1 MIEKKITGYPSID
14 RPWLKYYRE
23 GVQESTI
30 PQKTI
35 YRYILDNNK
44 TYFQDIAIIYFGYKI
59 SYEKLF
65 RMTDRI
71 ANILTAQGLGK
82 GNSILL
88 CSTQTPETLY
98 LILACSK
105 LGICLVMLNPTL
117 GAEQLE
123 RIIRESDAQWFFCLD
138 KLYGVIE
145 ESLKKHE
152 IANTIIIPAT
162 ASLPGVIRFVDGIKG
177 RHRGKNKNIC
187 MWSRFLKWKE
197 IECGEESGEADG
209 DLVVVFS
216 SGTTGEA
223 KGIIHTNKSYVSMA
237 VQYQN
242 NGYPFERGDT
252 FLNQLPAF
260 IAAGLSY
267 PLLAPLAFGVKIIL
281 EPVYQESVLVKDLVK
296 YKPNIVA
303 ATKSFWFAAAKDKN
317 MTRNALENLK
327 IPVSGGEAINEQDT
341 KALNGFSR
349 EYGCLHEMYF
359 GYGMSELNGTAVTTP
374 VQGYSPG
381 SIGIPLPAV
390 VVAAFDADNMKECTY
405 GEYGEIMIQTPC
417 CMKEYYHNAELTHNF
432 FWKDGDGNTWCKTGD
447 VGYINENGEVY
458 VLGRVA
464 DSMRTK
470 SGKRLYFFEVETA
483 VQEEATVAQCKVV
496 YLEENDEWLVI
507 LVLHIALE
515 EDELHL
521 RLDELCKDVLG
532 ENQTIRYKVWDAFP
546 LTPNG
551 KCDVRAMK
559 SIAKF
564 QRPSENKK

>member
-1 MIEKKITGYPSID
+1 
-14 RPWLKYYRE
+14 
-23 GVQESTI
+23 
-30 PQKTI
+30 
-35 YRYILDNNK
+35 
-44 TYFQDIAIIYFGYKI
+44 
-59 SYEKLF
+59 
-65 RMTDRI
+65 MTDRI

-197 IECGEESGEADG
+197 IECGEESGEADS

-317 MTRNALENLK
+317 MTRNALENIK

-341 KALNGFSR
+341 KALNGFLR

-432 FWKDGDGNTWCKTGD
+432 FWKDGDGNTWCRTGD

-470 SGKRLYFFEVETA
+470 SGKRLYFFEVETV

-496 YLEENDEWLVI
+496 YLEENDEWLVN

-564 QRPSENKK
+564 QRPSENKN